1 MAETNK
7 TSAKPA
13 SDSAVKTSGRQLA
26 GAGVSSSIKVP
37 LAISI
42 GLHLFIGAIIFVSME
57 FTPDYD
63 RPAMQVDISNMEDDL
78 ENEIV
83 AAVTVDKAA
92 VEQQAA
98 QIREQ
103 QQQQRDAEQRRVAEL
118 ERRAAEAQ
126 RQAEQERQRQQQL
139 AAQTAQEQREAEQEA
154 QRVRE
159 RREAEEAAAEQAAQ
173 RRARE
178 EAAAEKAAQERREE
192 EARRQREAQ
201 EQREREEEQRRKAE
215 REAQMQ
221 RELAEEMA
229 QRQRARSQQ
238 MQTEI
243 QKYTA
248 LIQQTIQ
255 RNWNIDD
262 SMRGKSC
269 ELTISVAPSGFV
281 KSVNTGSGDDNVC
294 RSARNAV
301 LKANTLPV
309 SEDPDIYAE
318 MATIKLTVK
327 PEL

>member
-1 MAETNK
+1 MAEPNK
-7 TSAKPA
+7 NSAKQA
-13 SDSAVKTSGRQLA
+13 SDSTVKTSGRQLA
-26 GAGVSSSIKVP
+26 GAGASTSMKVP
-37 LAISI
+37 LAISV

-78 ENEIV
+78 EDEIV
-83 AAVTVDKAA
+83 EAVTVDKAA

-118 ERRAAEAQ
+118 ERRAAEA
-126 RQAEQERQRQQQL
+126 RRRAEQERQRQQEL
-139 AAQTAQEQREAEQEA
+139 AAQTAKEQREAEQEA
-154 QRVRE
+154 QRMRE
-159 RREAEEAAAEQAAQ
+159 RREA
-173 RRARE
+173 E

-192 EARRQREAQ
+192 EARRQREAE
-201 EQREREEEQRRKAE
+201 EQRKREEEQRRKAE
-215 REAQMQ
+215 REAQLQ

-269 ELTISVAPSGFV
+269 ELTINVAPSGFV